1 MGSSSLFGPLLCGL
15 LLASPAVA
23 APVDPA
29 PFEAGLDW
37 QEVGAET
44 AALLS
49 AYLQSDDTNPPG
61 RETRGALLLAHWFAE
76 LGLPSTI
83 YEFAPGRGSLLVRLP
98 ADTPTQPPLCLL
110 SHIDVVEAEADRW
123 ERPPLSGEIADGH
136 VWGRGALD
144 MKGMGAIEAM
154 TMALLVRQRVALQR
168 DVIFLAVADEEVDN
182 QGIRHMVEHWEDVG
196 CSHVVN
202 EGGMGLQ
209 DALFEG
215 QTILP
220 ISVGEKGFLWGQLV
234 AEGEPGHGSTPV
246 PDTAPE
252 RLVAAYQALAARK
265 LEVTWD
271 PSVYALLHAVG
282 EHHGG
287 VSGWVLRHPA
297 LVRLLVKGQLM
308 DNPLTRAILID
319 TVNITGFSGAK
330 EPNVV
335 PSRVQ
340 ANVDSR
346 LLPGTDPDEMADR
359 IEQIVA
365 DAGVEGV
372 RFEPTSQMKGAVS
385 PWDDPFYAALA
396 RRSVEGLPGAV
407 AGPALSPGF
416 TDSIYLRELGVRAY
430 GMVPFIVTEA
440 DLRTMH
446 GDDERVSIE
455 NLERGTRALWR
466 AVLDVAADPRADAR
480 AAREP
485 VPFSP
490 ELRPARPFVPED
502 LTSLPADAAAAL
514 LPSPTPDDAAPQPE
528 EAAGPDDDNGVSEP
542 HGR

>member
-1 MGSSSLFGPLLCGL
+1 MGSSPLSAPLLVFAPLLGPLLL
-15 LLASPAVA
+15 SAPAAA

-29 PFEAGLDW
+29 PYEGGIEWA
-37 QEVGAET
+37 EVGTET
-44 AALLS
+44 AELLS

-61 RETRGALLLAHWFAE
+61 RETRGALFLAHWFAE
-76 LGLPSTI
+76 LGLSSTI

-98 ADTPTQPPLCLL
+98 ADAPTQPPLCLL
-110 SHIDVVEAEADRW
+110 SHIDVVEAEAERW

-154 TMALLVRQRVALQR
+154 TMALLVRQRVPLQR

-182 QGIRHMVEHWEDVG
+182 QGIRHMVQHWEDVG

-202 EGGMGLQ
+202 EGGVGLR

-252 RLVAAYQALAARK
+252 RLVAAYQALAERK
-265 LEVTWD
+265 VDITWD

-319 TVNITGFSGAK
+319 TVNLTGFSGAK

-346 LLPGTDPDEMADR
+346 LLPGTDPDEMAAR
-359 IEQIVA
+359 IEKIVA

-372 RFEPTSQMKGAVS
+372 HFEPTSQMNGAVS
-385 PWDDPFYAALA
+385 PWDDPFYEALA
-396 RRSVEGLPGAV
+396 RRSVEGLPEAV

-430 GMVPFIVTEA
+430 GMVPFVLTED

-466 AVLDVAADPRADAR
+466 AVLDVAAASGADDRAP
-480 AAREP
+480 REP
-485 VPFSP
+485 VPFAP
-490 ELRPARPFVPED
+490 ELLPARALEPAD
-502 LTSLPADAAAAL
+502 LTSLPAEVATVL
-514 LPSPTPDDAAPQPE
+514 LPVPQPD